1 MINCKKCDKE
11 LKDNEGYS
19 SILWYA
25 VSDTLCDD
33 CSSLEEVEVDLIDE
47 VESFSFALEEYKDL
61 VKEAEDNLK
70 TAQEGLDKFR
80 ADNKNK
86 ENLTNKNKENLTF
99 DLI

>member
-1 MINCKKCDKE
+1 MFKKGDKI
-11 LKDNEGYS
+11 KRIKEGTIQSRY
-19 SILWYA
+19 
-25 VSDTLCDD
+25 
-33 CSSLEEVEVDLIDE
+33 VDLIDE

-86 ENLTNKNKENLTF
+86 ENLTNKKQRKFNF
-99 DLI
+99 

>member
-1 MINCKKCDKE
+1 MINCKKCDRE

-19 SILWYA
+19 STLWYA

-86 ENLTNKNKENLTF
+86 ENLTF